1 MNDSKEVFANNKSL
15 EDLEG
20 EVWKPIRNSKVYFIS
35 NYGRVKSKNHHQMM
49 ILEQQKNNKGYWRV
63 SLSLEKGK
71 AVYYLVSRLV
81 AEAFSPDGDAENKEV
96 HHTKGKDCN
105 SADSLVY
112 LTKEEHTQEHRR
124 MKGKEAD
131 GEK

>member
-1 MNDSKEVFANNKSL
+1 MDDRENFAKNKSL

-20 EVWKPIRNSKVYFIS
+20 EVWKPIRQSRVYFIS
-35 NYGRVKSKNHHQMM
+35 NYGRVKSKNNHQMM
-49 ILEQQKNNKGYWRV
+49 ILEQQKNNSGYWRV

-81 AEAFSPDGDAENKEV
+81 AEAFLPDGEAAKKQV

-105 SADSLVY
+105 TADSLVF
-112 LTKEEHTQEHRR
+112 LTQDEHTQEHRR
-124 MKGKEAD
+124 LKGKDAD